1 VIWRGGRPQVMHAET
16 GAAGWAYMQTQ
27 NRKRTGGI
35 LYKLVRSYSLV
46 FSVTV
51 LALTVFA
58 YGYVG
63 EISRRTAE
71 IHLAQLA
78 EKTAAQVQDYL
89 DEMSKMAEQIKSDN
103 RIMNIFVF
111 LQTQQYSGNYF
122 EDDVLTRIDIASVLA
137 SHNGPSMPI
146 WRINVYNQYGDSI
159 HSGAPID
166 PKPGGREA
174 ARAVHPDVQTV
185 VDAFAVQGKRFLI
198 LPPQPDRWSGMFTE
212 RYVSF
217 LMPITDYY
225 SSEIYGIIE
234 LQQSEEKLGGR
245 IAPDALSDLH
255 VFLFD
260 GGDTQIFPEDSP
272 FQEMNNSSYSVVRH
286 PVDQYGWEVVLA
298 QGRESMLQ
306 PYRSILFF
314 LLIGDVVLLLVL
326 IVMIYVISRRITRP
340 LVLLSQKV
348 RGVSLENIPSDWGG
362 KAEGM
367 DEVQELSV
375 AFSSMLRRLTN
386 SVAYEKKAYL
396 QALQS
401 QMNPHFLFNSLSIL
415 SSIGMEI
422 DNEKIV
428 SICSKVSEIM
438 RYSSDTRPSTI
449 GKEIENLYNYLDLM
463 KLRYEEHF
471 SYRIDAESALDF
483 IPVARF
489 VLQPIVENCF
499 EHGFKRVLPPWYIHV
514 SAHVTPD
521 GWRIAIADNG
531 IGIDDEKWLE
541 IEKKVQQYM
550 EDLPANYADMKIGG
564 LGLTNTIIR
573 LKFFGGACCT
583 ISRNEPTG
591 TIVSICGHL

>member
-1 VIWRGGRPQVMHAET
+1 M
-16 GAAGWAYMQTQ
+16 Q
-27 NRKRTGGI
+27 NRKQGGGL
-35 LYKLVRSYSLV
+35 LYKLVGSYSLV
-46 FSVTV
+46 FSVIV
-51 LALTVFA
+51 LALSVFA
-58 YGYVG
+58 YRYVA
-63 EISRRTAE
+63 EISRKTAE

-78 EKTAAQVQDYL
+78 EKTASQVGDYL

-103 RIMNIFVF
+103 RIMNIFVS
-111 LQTQQYSGNYF
+111 LQKQKHSGNYF
-122 EDDVLTRIDIASVLA
+122 EDDVLTRIDIASILA

-146 WRINVYNQYGDSI
+146 WRINVYNQHGDFI

-166 PKPGGREA
+166 PRATGSPV
-174 ARAVHPDVQTV
+174 ARVAHPDRQAM
-185 VDAFAVQGKRFLI
+185 VDAFAAQGVRFLI

-260 GGDTQIFPEDSP
+260 GSGAQIFPEDSP
-272 FQEMNNSSYSVVRH
+272 FQGRMNNSNYSVARY
-286 PVDQYGWEVVLA
+286 PVDRYGWEVALV

-306 PYRSILFF
+306 PYRSILVF
-314 LLIGDVVLLLVL
+314 LLVGDVVLLVVLLVMVYL
-326 IVMIYVISRRITRP
+326 ISKRITRP
-340 LVLLSQKV
+340 LVVLSQKV
-348 RGVSLENIPSDWGG
+348 RGVSFGNIPSDWGS

-375 AFSSMLRRLTN
+375 AFSSMLKRLTN
-386 SVAYEKKAYL
+386 SIAYEKKAYL

-422 DNEKIV
+422 DNEEIV
-428 SICSKVSEIM
+428 GTCSKISEIM

-449 GKEIENLYNYLDLM
+449 GREIENLHNYLDLM

-471 SYRIDAESALDF
+471 SYVIDAEPALDF
-483 IPVARF
+483 IPIARF

-499 EHGFKRVLPPWYIHV
+499 EHGFKQVPPPWYIHV

-521 GWRIAIADNG
+521 GWRITIADNG
-531 IGIDDEKWLE
+531 SGFSEEKRLD
-541 IEKKVQQYM
+541 IERKVRQYT

-564 LGLTNTIIR
+564 LGLANTIIR

-583 ISRNEPTG
+583 IGHNEPTG
-591 TIVSICGHL
+591 TVVSICGGKHDQSAIG